1 MDENDEKIR
10 GTPWLNPHFS
20 FPVFIGWPKIW
31 RAQNLESSYRDT
43 MIHCILVLNLKGFST
58 SIEMMMKWG
67 WIARQY
73 RLYLIDFCWRFWYG
87 RVTVKILAAQSQ
99 ILWFLGDGTIYRL
112 SFYQRLDA
120 IRNIQNPNDNRR
132 ITQWFGN
139 VLAVWLQP
147 YDMQQK
153 QRILGI
159 AANGVDKTINY
170 GSVPQ
175 FPVSNPVSDH

>member
-1 MDENDEKIR
+1 MRKSRVPRDL
-10 GTPWLNPHFS
+10 TPIFRFRFS
-20 FPVFIGWPKIW
+20 LDGPKSGEPKIW
-31 RAQNLESSYRDT
+31 RARIGIRWSLHISAESERVFYINRNDDEMGVNSSAIQIVFDWFLLA
-43 MIHCILVLNLKGFST
+43 ILVWESHREDIGSPISDT
-58 SIEMMMKWG
+58 
-67 WIARQY
+67 
-73 RLYLIDFCWRFWYG
+73 LI
-87 RVTVKILAAQSQ
+87 
-99 ILWFLGDGTIYRL
+99 LGDGTIYRL

-139 VLAVWLQP
+139 VLAMWLQP

>member
-1 MDENDEKIR
+1 MRKSGVPRDL
-10 GTPWLNPHFS
+10 TPIFRSGFHWM
-20 FPVFIGWPKIW
+20 
-31 RAQNLESSYRDT
+31 AQNLESPKSGELVSGYDDPLHISAESERVFYINRNDDE
-43 MIHCILVLNLKGFST
+43 MGVNSSAIQIVFDWFLLAILVWESHREDIGSPISDT
-58 SIEMMMKWG
+58 
-67 WIARQY
+67 
-73 RLYLIDFCWRFWYG
+73 LI
-87 RVTVKILAAQSQ
+87 
-99 ILWFLGDGTIYRL
+99 LGDGTIYRL

-120 IRNIQNPNDNRR
+120 NRNIQNPNDNRR

-139 VLAVWLQP
+139 VLAMWLQP